1 MAARKAD
8 IVVIGGG
15 PAGYTAAIFAA
26 KNGAGVL
33 LADKAKRPLMKLR
46 ISGKGRCNLTNNC
59 TDAEFFDNI
68 FRGSRFLRSAESRFG
83 PQDIMEFMEELGVP
97 LKTERGRRVFP
108 VSDRADDVAQALIDE
123 AQRCGVK
130 VIKEEVKSIEVTDGR
145 VTGVITSSGKTE
157 CGAAVLATGGRSYP
171 ATGSTG
177 DGYRIA
183 AELGHTVSRTYP
195 ALVPLTCAEQ
205 WCAEAEGLSLRNVR
219 LTCRKKKKVLFSE
232 QGEMLFTSEGISG
245 PLVLTMSSMIAGED
259 IAELETRI
267 DLKPSL
273 DRETLDKRL
282 LRDMQEMSNRAFK
295 NSLGELLP
303 KSLIPVIVR
312 LSGID
317 PDKKVNGITSAERG
331 RLLELLKNLPLTVTG
346 TGGWNEAIVTAG
358 GITTKEVDPR
368 TMASKLIRGLYIA
381 GEVLDADG
389 ATGGYNLTI
398 AFSTGHAAGT
408 AAAEYLKEED
418 RPDTEGPGDGKK
430 KTMHAIAI
438 DGPAGA
444 GKSTIAK
451 AAARELGFI
460 YVDTG
465 ALYRAI
471 GLSALRHGVGI
482 NDREGVSGLLA
493 STEVDLRYVDGEQRV
508 FLNGEDV
515 SGEIRTEEVSMA
527 ASAVSAQPDVR
538 AFLLELQRDLARK
551 NNVVMDGRDIGT
563 VVLPDAK
570 CKIFL
575 TASPEVRA
583 MRRYKQLLEKGE
595 EADYEAVLEDLK
607 TRDYNDTHREIAPL
621 KLADDGVE
629 VDTSEL
635 DLEESIRAVIDTA
648 KERLGI

>member
-33 LADKAKRPLMKLR
+33 IADKAKRPLMKLR

-59 TDAEFFDNI
+59 TDGEFFDNI
-68 FRGSRFLRSAESRFG
+68 FRGARFLRSAESRFG
-83 PQDIMEFMEELGVP
+83 PQDIMEFMEGLGVP

-123 AQRCGVK
+123 AQRCGVT
-130 VIKEEVKSIEVTDGR
+130 VIREEIKRIETADGR
-145 VTGVITSSGKTE
+145 VTAVATPSGRIG
-157 CGAAVLATGGRSYP
+157 CRAAVLATGGRSYP

-177 DGYRIA
+177 DGYRMA
-183 AELGHTVSRTYP
+183 EELGHTVSATYP
-195 ALVPLTCAEQ
+195 ALVSLTCAED
-205 WCAEAEGLSLRNVR
+205 WCSEAEGLSLRNVR
-219 LTCRKKKKVLFSE
+219 LTCRKKKKILFSE

-245 PLVLTMSSMIAGED
+245 PLVLTLSSVIAGED
-259 IAELETRI
+259 PAELETWI

-273 DRETLDKRL
+273 DSQTLDKRL

-317 PDKKVNGITSAERG
+317 PDRKVNGVTAAERN
-331 RLLELLKNLPLTVTG
+331 RLLELLKHLPLTITG

-358 GITTKEVDPR
+358 GISTKEVDPR
-368 TMASKLIRGLYIA
+368 TMGSKLVRGLYLA
-381 GEVLDADG
+381 GEILDADG

-398 AFSTGHAAGT
+398 AFSTGHAAGI

-418 RPDTEGPGDGKK
+418 PGTEKSGDGKE

-444 GKSTIAK
+444 GKSTVAK
-451 AAARELGFI
+451 AAAKELGFI

-471 GLSALRHGVGI
+471 GLSALRNGVDI
-482 NDREGVSGLLA
+482 NDREGVSRLLT
-493 STEVDLRYVDGEQRV
+493 STEVDLRYVDGEQKV

-527 ASAVSAQPDVR
+527 ASAVSAQPEVR
-538 AFLLELQRDLARK
+538 AFLLDLQRDLARK

-583 MRRYKQLLEKGE
+583 MRRYKELLEKGQD
-595 EADYEAVLEDLK
+595 ADYESVLEDLR

-629 VDTSEL
+629 VDTSGL
-635 DLEESIRAVIDTA
+635 DLEGSIRAVIDTA